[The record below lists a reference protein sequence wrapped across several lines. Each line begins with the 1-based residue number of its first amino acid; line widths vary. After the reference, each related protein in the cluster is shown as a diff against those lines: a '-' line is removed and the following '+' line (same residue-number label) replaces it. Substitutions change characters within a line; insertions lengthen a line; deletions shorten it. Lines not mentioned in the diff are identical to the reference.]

1 MFELN
6 EVSHRRLNPLTGEW
20 VLVSPHRTDRPW
32 QGQVEKQ
39 SREQIAAYAPSCYLC
54 PGNERAGGARNP
66 QYSSI
71 FVFDN
76 DFSALQR
83 EVPQEGSTVPQ
94 FDVSNNDFLLAKPER
109 GICRVGCFS
118 PRHDLALA
126 SMSAEEVESV
136 VDMWSE
142 QFKELSAIDFVRYVQ
157 IFENRGALMG
167 ASNPHPHCQMWAT
180 ESIPNEPAKE
190 QRELKSYFAKHNR
203 CLLCDYL
210 EYEVGRERLIYQNAG
225 FAVVTPFW
233 AVWPFETMIISRRHL
248 PDLAHLNEQ
257 SKKELAQTLQ
267 QITRCYDRLFD
278 APFPYSMGFHQQ
290 PTDDGQH
297 REWHLH
303 GHFYPPLLRSAT
315 IRKFMVGFEM
325 LGSPQRDITA
335 ESAAGKLRGI
345 CETL

>member
-1 MFELN
+1 MFQLN
-6 EVSHRRLNPLTGEW
+6 EISHRRLNPLTGEW
-20 VLVSPHRTDRPW
+20 VLVSPRRTDRPW
-32 QGQVEKQ
+32 QGKVEGVSQ
-39 SREQIAAYAPSCYLC
+39 ELIAAYDPACYLC

-66 QYSSI
+66 QYATT

-83 EVPQEGSTVPQ
+83 DAPPESSSALKHNLP
-94 FDVSNNDFLLAKPER
+94 NRDFLNAKPER

-118 PRHDLALA
+118 PRHDLTLA
-126 SMSAEEVESV
+126 SMSTDEIERVVE
-136 VDMWSE
+136 MWWE
-142 QFKELSAIDFVRYVQ
+142 QAKELGALEFVRYVQ

-167 ASNPHPHCQMWAT
+167 ASNPHPHCQIWAT

-190 QRELKSYFAKHNR
+190 QRRLESYLAKHDR

-210 EYEVGRERLIYQNAG
+210 EYELGHERLIYQNAG
-225 FAVVTPFW
+225 FAIVVPFW
-233 AVWPFETMIISRRHL
+233 AVWPFETMIVSRRHL
-248 PDLAHLNEQ
+248 PDLSLLDPQ
-257 SKKELAQTLQ
+257 SRKQLAQALQ

-290 PTDDGQH
+290 PTDGEQH

-303 GHFYPPLLRSAT
+303 AHFYPPLLRSAT
-315 IRKFMVGFEM
+315 VRKFMVGFEM

-335 ESAAGKLRGI
+335 ESAAQKLRKI